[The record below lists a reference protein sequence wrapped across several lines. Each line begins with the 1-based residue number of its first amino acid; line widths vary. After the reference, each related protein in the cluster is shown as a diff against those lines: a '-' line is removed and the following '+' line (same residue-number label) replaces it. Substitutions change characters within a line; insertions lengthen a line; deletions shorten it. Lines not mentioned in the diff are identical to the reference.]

1 MVLIY
6 GAWPSGRVYKN
17 KYNFHKLL
25 GLGPK
30 RKHFHTLLKYFFY
43 LQNPKYGNYKLFY
56 FHQFWQVPP
65 ALGWIAVISWSFM
78 LTVGPNMGTT
88 KNKQNRLSFLL
99 NIFNTRNYILNRIL
113 DGHFRGDTK
122 QEKLLSFLWITRD
135 SSLIQLIWR
144 KVRTN

>member
-1 MVLIY
+1 MTSGEEVVAIKVLCLMVLIY
-6 GAWPSGRVYKN
+6 GAWPS
-17 KYNFHKLL
+17 
-25 GLGPK
+25 
-30 RKHFHTLLKYFFY
+30 
-43 LQNPKYGNYKLFY
+43 
-56 FHQFWQVPP
+56 

-122 QEKLLSFLWITRD
+122 QEKLLSFL
-135 SSLIQLIWR
+135 
-144 KVRTN
+144 

>member
-1 MVLIY
+1 MERGHQGGFTKINRISINF
-6 GAWPSGRVYKN
+6 SGWDRREGT
-17 KYNFHKLL
+17 FT
-25 GLGPK
+25 
-30 RKHFHTLLKYFFY
+30 HFWNIFSTYV
-43 LQNPKYGNYKLFY
+43 QNPKYGNSKLFY
-56 FHQFWQVPP
+56 LQQFWQVPP